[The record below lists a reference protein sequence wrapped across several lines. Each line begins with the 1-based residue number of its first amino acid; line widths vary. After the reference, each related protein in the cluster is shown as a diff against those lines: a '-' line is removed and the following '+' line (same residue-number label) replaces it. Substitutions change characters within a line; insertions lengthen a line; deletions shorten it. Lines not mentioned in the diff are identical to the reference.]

1 MNGVLLGVSLAL
13 GVCKNLISKAGGPN
27 FSNINFL
34 LRNNIITA
42 ILALFVFGSSKLN
55 FGFIFNYKGIFIS
68 ALLGIFIM
76 LSQMFYICALK
87 REKVSVCSLIYS
99 CGFIIPTF
107 FGVFFYNEDITK
119 LNLVGVCLIL
129 LSVYIVSGVKISDI
143 SGSLILS
150 IGAMVSSGMVGV
162 LQKIYIKTVGIS
174 IDEGLFIAFMVMFI
188 LSIFIKLFVKNTKGE
203 CGSNR
208 RIKLLLV
215 LFALC
220 VVATNKMNLF
230 LSGKFSSAVFF
241 PIVNGGCVTLTVLL
255 ARYFFNERLTR
266 QQVFGIA
273 INVVS
278 IILISR

>member
-13 GVCKNLISKAGGPN
+13 GVGKNLISKAGGPK

-42 ILALFVFGSSKLN
+42 ILALIVFGSSKLN
-55 FGFIFNYKGIFIS
+55 FSFILNYKGIFIS

-76 LSQMFYICALK
+76 LSQIFYICALK

-107 FGVFFYNEDITK
+107 LGVFFYNEDITK

-129 LSVYIVSGVKISDI
+129 LSVYLVSGVKINDI
-143 SGSLILS
+143 SGSLMLS
-150 IGAMVSSGMVGV
+150 IGAMISSGMVGV
-162 LQKIYIKTVGIS
+162 LQKIYIKTVGTS
-174 IDEGLFIAFMVMFI
+174 IDEGLFIAFLVMFI
-188 LSIFIKLFVKNTKGE
+188 LSLFIKLFVKNTQGE
-203 CGSNR
+203 SGSNR
-208 RIKLLLV
+208 RMKLLLV

-278 IILISR
+278 IILISI